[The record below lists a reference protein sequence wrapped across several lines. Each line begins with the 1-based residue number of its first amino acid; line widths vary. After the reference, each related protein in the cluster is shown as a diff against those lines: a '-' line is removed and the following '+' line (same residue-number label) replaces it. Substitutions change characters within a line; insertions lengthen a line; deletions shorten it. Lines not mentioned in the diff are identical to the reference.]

1 VFTGGRGA
9 GKSRVAG
16 VVARL
21 YCDLGLLRYGELI
34 EIAAADL
41 TGTTLQETGTLVVE
55 AIRPSGDLL
64 IITDA
69 HTWQA
74 LPDRGRHVLRCVYQ
88 QLTEARKLRRDEELA
103 VILSGQAG
111 PLRDLLRASPA
122 LAARFPAVIDFPG
135 YTAGQLAAIFA
146 ALAGEAGFTL
156 TPEATRKAA
165 AVLADADHGAG
176 NARLAVR
183 LLDHAAASQARR
195 ITTGPQPRDSATLS
209 TIDAADLP
217 EHVRAPG
224 PSADDWPGQYL

>member
-21 YCDLGLLRYGELI
+21 YWDLGLLRYGELI

-122 LAARFPAVIDFPG
+122 LAARF
-135 YTAGQLAAIFA
+135 QAAD
-146 ALAGEAGFTL
+146 
-156 TPEATRKAA
+156 
-165 AVLADADHGAG
+165 VLAHAEARQPSG

-183 LLDHAAASQARR
+183 LLTQVTATQARR
-195 ITTGPQPRDSATLS
+195 ITTASKPPDPAALS
-209 TIDAADLP
+209 TIAVADI
-217 EHVRAPG
+217 PG
-224 PSADDWPGQYL
+224 HLDPDDPATDDERPGQYL